1 MAACKRR
8 LPRACQ
14 SSLVHG
20 VFHLRAAL
28 PENKYPGMRK
38 CTILQTIRDRTF
50 MDAEHINTISNQ
62 LADLSNRVNE
72 LRGYL

>member
-1 MAACKRR
+1 
-8 LPRACQ
+8 
-14 SSLVHG
+14 
-20 VFHLRAAL
+20 
-28 PENKYPGMRK
+28 MRK
-38 CTILQTIRDRTF
+38 CGIDQITQDYRI